1 MNLRRYDAIIWLET
15 VHIRGILPRTHCA
28 VAVGLR
34 RGECGDTSGMAYT
47 DLTIR
52 IDDPA
57 RHQTALPEAER
68 VLADAGWRRTGDWK
82 WNGSTLQAPAKR
94 G

>member
-1 MNLRRYDAIIWLET
+1 MNLRRYDAIIWLE
-15 VHIRGILPRTHCA
+15 VGGQRVIPPRTHCA

-34 RGECGDTSGMAYT
+34 RGECGDTSGMEYT
-47 DLTIR
+47 DLTVS

-57 RHQTALPEAER
+57 RYQTAPPEAER
-68 VLADAGWRRTGDWK
+68 LLADAGWRRTGDWQS
-82 WNGSTLQAPAKR
+82 NGYVLQAPVKR

>member
-15 VHIRGILPRTHCA
+15 GRRPPHQRTHCA
-28 VAVGLR
+28 VAVGLH
-34 RGECGDTSGMAYT
+34 RGECGDTSGMEYT
-47 DLTIR
+47 DLTVSIG
-52 IDDPA
+52 DPS
-57 RHQTALPEAER
+57 RHWTAIPEAER
-68 VLADAGWRRTGDWK
+68 ILAASGWRRTGDWK